1 MQASHIRD
9 SSGNSDL
16 LCRGEF
22 SSRGIKES
30 RESVCKQRRR
40 ACFTRQ
46 RRDGNQSAAAS
57 TRLHAADFSHLSIG
71 TIFHS

>member
-1 MQASHIRD
+1 MQAPHIRD
-9 SSGNSDL
+9 SSRNSDL
-16 LCRGEF
+16 LRRGAF
-22 SSRGIKES
+22 GSRGVKES

-46 RRDGNQSAAAS
+46 RRDGDQSATAS